1 METVMKRKSTPSAT
15 KKSFSFLVVDDSAF
29 ARRHMEKILLG
40 MGGKAA
46 GFAANGREA
55 IDQYTALRPDIV
67 LMDITMPEMEGIEA
81 VENIVAEDD
90 SAKIV
95 MVSSMGYQEMI
106 KRALAS
112 GAKHFLTKPVRAN
125 QVASVV
131 RFVLGGS

>member
-1 METVMKRKSTPSAT
+1 MKRKTMPSAAE
-15 KKSFSFLVVDDSAF
+15 KSFSFLVVDDSAF
-29 ARRHMEKILLG
+29 ARRYIEKILLD

-55 IDQYTALRPDIV
+55 IDQYTKLHPDIV

-81 VENIVAEDD
+81 VENIVAEDEA
-90 SAKIV
+90 AKIV
-95 MVSSMGYQEMI
+95 MVSSMGYQDMI

-112 GAKHFLTKPVRAN
+112 GAKHFLTKPVRPN

-131 RFVLGGS
+131 RFVLGGN